1 MIESR
6 CGILCSQCGFRESM
20 GCRGC
25 TNIGKPFHGE
35 CPVKNCCEGRG
46 HAHCGQC
53 PDFPCGQLTAYAY
66 DPEHGDN
73 GLRLEQCKKWR
84 EEG

>member
-20 GCRGC
+20 GCKGC
-25 TNIGKPFHGE
+25 VNITEPFHGR
-35 CPVKNCCEGRG
+35 CPVKSCCEEKA
-46 HAHCGQC
+46 HTHCGQC
-53 PDFPCGQLTAYAY
+53 ADFSCKQLTVYAY

-73 GLRLEQCKKWR
+73 GLRLERCR
-84 EEG
+84 EWKAEE